1 MDQGQYKLIDEIGE
15 EYKIEK
21 TENEKYLGDVISCNG
36 KNDNNIQKRK
46 ERGIGIISQI
56 LSILKEVC
64 FGPFFFKVAVMLRNS
79 LFLSSILLNS
89 EVWYN
94 LTTKNVQELE
104 IVDNMLLRRIL
115 ECPQGTPTSM
125 MYLDL
130 GCVPIRFLI
139 KSRRIIF
146 LQYILQQNDQSLL
159 FKFFQAQ
166 RQNPLKGDC
175 GPLK

>member
-89 EVWYN
+89 EVWYIPPAEGGSSIEI
-94 LTTKNVQELE
+94 LT
-104 IVDNMLLRRIL
+104 
-115 ECPQGTPTSM
+115 
-125 MYLDL
+125 
-130 GCVPIRFLI
+130 
-139 KSRRIIF
+139 
-146 LQYILQQNDQSLL
+146 
-159 FKFFQAQ
+159 
-166 RQNPLKGDC
+166 
-175 GPLK
+175 